1 MDVGGLMTPLEAAQ
15 EQIRA
20 QENAL
25 LRAWA
30 EGAVKDKRISDL
42 LRINLTQQNAIAALR
57 RKIGAD
63 TTAQAEAAF
72 KGPK

>member
-1 MDVGGLMTPLEAAQ
+1 MTPLEAAQ
-15 EQIRA
+15 EQIRT

-30 EGAVKDKRISDL
+30 ENAALGKRIADL
-42 LRINLTQQNAIAALR
+42 SRINSTQRNAIAALR
-57 RKIGAD
+57 RKINAD

-72 KGPK
+72 RGPK

>member
-1 MDVGGLMTPLEAAQ
+1 MTSLEAAQ
-15 EQIRA
+15 EQIRT
-20 QENAL
+20 QEMAL

-30 EGAVKDKRISDL
+30 EGAAKDKRIADL
-42 LRINLTQQNAIAALR
+42 SRINSTQRNAIAALR
-57 RKIGAD
+57 RKIATD

>member
-1 MDVGGLMTPLEAAQ
+1 MTPLEAAQ
-15 EQIRA
+15 EQIRT

-30 EGAVKDKRISDL
+30 ESAAKDKRIADL
-42 LRINLTQQNAIAALR
+42 LRLNSTMKSAIAALR
-57 RKIGAD
+57 RKINAD

-72 KGPK
+72 RGPK